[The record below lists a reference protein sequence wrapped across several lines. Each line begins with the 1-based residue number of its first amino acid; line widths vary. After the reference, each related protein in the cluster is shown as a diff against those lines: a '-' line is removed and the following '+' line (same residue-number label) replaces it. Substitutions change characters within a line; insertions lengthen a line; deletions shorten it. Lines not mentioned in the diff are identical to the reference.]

1 MTSYLPA
8 KSLFKTFD
16 LLRPSLASCVK
27 FYVRFVKV
35 NFDSV
40 DFDSV
45 NDRSVNLAFGDFLQ
59 RPLEG

>member
-1 MTSYLPA
+1 M
-8 KSLFKTFD
+8 TFD